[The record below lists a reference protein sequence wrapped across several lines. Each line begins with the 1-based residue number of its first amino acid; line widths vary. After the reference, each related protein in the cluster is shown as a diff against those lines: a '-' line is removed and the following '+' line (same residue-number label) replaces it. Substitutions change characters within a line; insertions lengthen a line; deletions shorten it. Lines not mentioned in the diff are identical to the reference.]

1 MKNGL
6 TAIAISVA
14 AHCIVAAGIAL
25 LLGLSPKVE
34 LARIDLSA
42 VEISFA
48 EEEQPETPPAPE
60 PPPATAEPEET
71 PEKAPEPEKE
81 QEPEKEPEEAPE
93 PVPEPEEEQKPEK
106 EQEEEPELKEELEPL
121 PEPLPEQM
129 PEPTPEPLPEQMPT
143 PTPTPEPAPTPEPEP
158 EKTPEPVPAPTPVPA
173 PEPAPVPP
181 PPPAPAPVQARIDAP
196 PRLTQAIKPDYP
208 KGARQRGEEGDV
220 ALELAIDAGGRV
232 EAVAVAASS
241 GFPELDAAAVRAAG
255 KARFIPA
262 KSGRVAVPSAARI
275 TVNFR
280 LKKH

>member
-42 VEISFA
+42 VEISFS

-71 PEKAPEPEKE
+71 PEKELEQEKE
-81 QEPEKEPEEAPE
+81 QEPEKEQEEAPE
-93 PVPEPEEEQKPEK
+93 PVPEPEEEAP
-106 EQEEEPELKEELEPL
+106 EEEAPEPAPEPELKEELVPEPEEEQELKEELEPL
-121 PEPLPEQM
+121 PEP
-129 PEPTPEPLPEQMPT
+129 
-143 PTPTPEPAPTPEPEP
+143 APEPEP
-158 EKTPEPVPAPTPVPA
+158 EKTPTPEPVPAPTPA
-173 PEPAPVPP
+173 PEP
-181 PPPAPAPVQARIDAP
+181 PPPAPAPAQARIDAP

-262 KSGRVAVPSAARI
+262 KAGRVAVPSAARI

-280 LKKH
+280 LRNR

>member
-42 VEISFA
+42 VEISFS

-60 PPPATAEPEET
+60 QVPEPE
-71 PEKAPEPEKE
+71 PAPEPEPE
-81 QEPEKEPEEAPE
+81 PEPEKEPEPA
-93 PVPEPEEEQKPEK
+93 PEPEEEPEP
-106 EQEEEPELKEELEPL
+106 EPEPEEEPELKEELEP
-121 PEPLPEQM
+121 E
-129 PEPTPEPLPEQMPT
+129 PT
-143 PTPTPEPAPTPEPEP
+143 PTPTPEP
-158 EKTPEPVPAPTPVPA
+158 VPA
-173 PEPAPVPP
+173 PEPP
-181 PPPAPAPVQARIDAP
+181 PPPAPAPAQARIDAP

-220 ALELAIDAGGRV
+220 ALELTIDAGGRV

-262 KSGRVAVPSAARI
+262 KAGRVAVPSAARI

-280 LKKH
+280 LRNR